1 MKKLTGIFLAV
12 CMLLSLSALPAA
24 AHQDFS
30 DGTDFETF
38 TTTYNKDDPDTYNGW
53 GQRIHETPNGY
64 MTQREEQN
72 AGNGAYAAGPAGSK
86 YGKALKI
93 YQGHVDGSGVYGGVT
108 YWFNEKLYDT
118 FYFEGSFY
126 AENAIPR
133 VLRLYGD
140 KGSTSI
146 SSLYFTKS
154 NTIEL
159 FGNSTGG
166 KRYELNKWYDVKMW
180 YNMNEKIYR
189 VTITCD
195 GELVLNQTGED
206 KNSVQLEYINKIE
219 FFNSITC
226 KNLTEDSYC
235 YWDNVKAETSF
246 SYSPK
251 RGIADDFEDYVS
263 DEPSTPPRNPG
274 NTIFNYSLNYQQQ
287 GTDGVVSDNTA
298 GKGTSAKLMAEKQTY
313 PTLGADMKTPIP
325 AMDARFSIK
334 VPELNGNSRVIYL
347 SLVKTD
353 EVTSAPQLTAM
364 QFSTSGTIDVGG
376 KSYPY
381 EINKWYDVRIIY
393 VSETKTEEYWV
404 WDDSGS
410 LIAHDTY
417 THDKTIVSNVRRLM
431 FRMTNNPKA
440 LERCHYWIDNLKII
454 EPAREN
460 AESFKVNYAESTT
473 GPEINVKKDD
483 DVIIKFNNKLAAA
496 ETPEVLKGKLALN
509 FGKGTID
516 SVERVDDYTLKVNFE
531 KQSGK
536 HYHVSFDGIT
546 DENGLTLTDYIEFDT
561 HMQDTLLGNVS
572 FLRDGNILTLL
583 TPGEVTASFK
593 AEAHNGVTL
602 NVMHTLALYCDGRL
616 SQVRTETISANN
628 GESTSELSLTVPDDG
643 KTYVVKSL
651 RWDSVT
657 LAPFGA
663 AAILKPTT
671 DLPIV
676 LLKLD
681 DFGYSSRLPVFE
693 SVKDWVVENE
703 LKASFGLMGYTLGE
717 NNATPGEKARIK
729 AINDNPRIEVWS
741 HGYDWRSG
749 KFKNGTVVN
758 GDTLLDTKDPVT
770 TTTETQ
776 RAEFTAVFETS
787 DRYGI
792 DIKAFNPPSNDMDE
806 ATVQLLDNEFKK
818 IKTVMLI
825 ANSLPSYLEGK
836 HNFTPLYK
844 SLKMEEGGTGC
855 TRAVED
861 LKASWETAKTNG
873 SEYVMLQSHPYGW
886 KDYDGAE
893 ARFKEFVLWLK
904 AQGAMFM
911 TPSEYTAYAAEVK

>member
-53 GQRIHETPNGY
+53 GQHIYETPNSY
-64 MTQREEQN
+64 MTQREAQN

-140 KGSTSI
+140 KGSTPI

-159 FGNSTGG
+159 FGNDTGG

-189 VTITCD
+189 VIITCD

-219 FFNSITC
+219 FFNSINC

-263 DEPSTPPRNPG
+263 DEPSTLPRNPG

-325 AMDARFSIK
+325 AMDARFSVK

-364 QFSTSGTIDVGG
+364 QFSTNGTIDVGG

-381 EINKWYDVRIIY
+381 EINKWYDVRITY

-417 THDKTIVSNVRRLM
+417 THDKTIVSNVKRLM

-440 LERCHYWIDNLKII
+440 LERCHYWIDDLKII

-496 ETPEVLKGKLALN
+496 ETPEALKGKLALN
-509 FGKGTID
+509 FGKGKIN
-516 SVERVDDYTLKVNFE
+516 SVERVDDYTVSVDFNKM
-531 KQSGK
+531 KDK
-536 HYHVSFDGIT
+536 HYHVSFT
-546 DENGLTLTDYIEFDT
+546 DIEDVYGNKLSDYIEFDT
-561 HMQDTLLGNVS
+561 EPENANGRIFVINE
-572 FLRDGNILTLL
+572 DGTETNYIKPGTINI
-583 TPGEVTASFK
+583 K
-593 AEAHNGVTL
+593 AEFYSPSGIVSEGIFSA
-602 NVMHTLALYCDGRL
+602 ALYDSEGKI
-616 SQVRTETISANN
+616 QDIFVRKIKYTETKEEENFAFS
-628 GESTSELSLTVPDDG
+628 VPDDE
-643 KTYVVKSL
+643 KAYKIKAMLWKDTAEPVAKAEKAS
-651 RWDSVT
+651 RI
-657 LAPFGA
+657 
-663 AAILKPTT
+663 AI
-671 DLPIV
+671 I
-676 LLKLD
+676 KLD
-681 DFGYSSRLPVFE
+681 DLRDTNYDKFLLLKNWAEENRVKMGFGIVC
-693 SVKDWVVENE
+693 
-703 LKASFGLMGYTLGE
+703 
-717 NNATPGEKARIK
+717 
-729 AINDNPRIEVWS
+729 
-741 HGYDWRSG
+741 
-749 KFKNGTVVN
+749 
-758 GDTLLDTKDPVT
+758 
-770 TTTETQ
+770 
-776 RAEFTAVFETS
+776 
-787 DRYGI
+787 
-792 DIKAFNPPSNDMDE
+792 
-806 ATVQLLDNEFKK
+806 
-818 IKTVMLI
+818 
-825 ANSLPSYLEGK
+825 NSLEKENDAY
-836 HNFTPLYK
+836 YK
-844 SLKMEEGGTGC
+844 
-855 TRAVED
+855 AV
-861 LKASWETAKTNG
+861 KAMDD
-873 SEYVMLQSHPYGW
+873 SEYVEIWCHGYTHAEEVNGGVYSSEFNAPLAEQIETLQKCADILYEKCGVTVRSLGAPHNRVNDDTARAMEAVPQYKTVIESCNDGVVISGSTFKHLSNRLLVEKGTGIILPYEDIMSRYKMLSDKEYFIIPGHAPYWDGDNR
-886 KDYDGAE
+886 KDFETVAM
-893 ARFKEFVLWLK
+893 FIEFLK
-904 AQGAMFM
+904 GEKVRFM
-911 TPSEYTAYAAEVK
+911 TPTEYYNFIK

>member
-1 MKKLTGIFLAV
+1 M
-12 CMLLSLSALPAA
+12 
-24 AHQDFS
+24 
-30 DGTDFETF
+30 
-38 TTTYNKDDPDTYNGW
+38 
-53 GQRIHETPNGY
+53 
-64 MTQREEQN
+64 
-72 AGNGAYAAGPAGSK
+72 
-86 YGKALKI
+86 
-93 YQGHVDGSGVYGGVT
+93 
-108 YWFNEKLYDT
+108 
-118 FYFEGSFY
+118 
-126 AENAIPR
+126 
-133 VLRLYGD
+133 
-140 KGSTSI
+140 
-146 SSLYFTKS
+146 
-154 NTIEL
+154 
-159 FGNSTGG
+159 
-166 KRYELNKWYDVKMW
+166 
-180 YNMNEKIYR
+180 
-189 VTITCD
+189 
-195 GELVLNQTGED
+195 
-206 KNSVQLEYINKIE
+206 
-219 FFNSITC
+219 
-226 KNLTEDSYC
+226 
-235 YWDNVKAETSF
+235 
-246 SYSPK
+246 
-251 RGIADDFEDYVS
+251 
-263 DEPSTPPRNPG
+263 
-274 NTIFNYSLNYQQQ
+274 
-287 GTDGVVSDNTA
+287 
-298 GKGTSAKLMAEKQTY
+298 
-313 PTLGADMKTPIP
+313 
-325 AMDARFSIK
+325 
-334 VPELNGNSRVIYL
+334 
-347 SLVKTD
+347 
-353 EVTSAPQLTAM
+353 
-364 QFSTSGTIDVGG
+364 
-376 KSYPY
+376 
-381 EINKWYDVRIIY
+381 
-393 VSETKTEEYWV
+393 
-404 WDDSGS
+404 
-410 LIAHDTY
+410 
-417 THDKTIVSNVRRLM
+417 
-431 FRMTNNPKA
+431 
-440 LERCHYWIDNLKII
+440 
-454 EPAREN
+454 
-460 AESFKVNYAESTT
+460 
-473 GPEINVKKDD
+473 
-483 DVIIKFNNKLAAA
+483 
-496 ETPEVLKGKLALN
+496 
-509 FGKGTID
+509 
-516 SVERVDDYTLKVNFE
+516 DDYTLKVNFE

-776 RAEFTAVFETS
+776 RAEFAAVFETS

-806 ATVQLLDNEFKK
+806 ATVQLLDNEFKR